1 MASPKRRRSS
11 PLSDARR
18 QLDYAISA
26 LIDPKPQHTGTRIV
40 WLDSLYDQLREAV
53 PGTKRDRTGIAASQP
68 PAWIDALDLLREID
82 ATVAHWEPSWP
93 QNHRNPAGLSTP
105 VTILRLRAIQSR
117 KWRPHDVAD
126 IHDKTGAIRKWAERI
141 TNMLTDTPVKHLPAA
156 CPACGKK
163 TIYRHDSA
171 GELVRQ
177 PALQIT
183 TAGCVCQHCRTTWGP
198 ERFLFLAKVLGY
210 ELPAGVL
217 E

>member
-1 MASPKRRRSS
+1 M
-11 PLSDARR
+11 
-18 QLDYAISA
+18 
-26 LIDPKPQHTGTRIV
+26 
-40 WLDSLYDQLREAV
+40 
-53 PGTKRDRTGIAASQP
+53 
-68 PAWIDALDLLREID
+68 
-82 ATVAHWEPSWP
+82 
-93 QNHRNPAGLSTP
+93 
-105 VTILRLRAIQSR
+105 RLRAIQSR